1 MSELSAKMSKHL
13 HYNSVMPLSEANL
26 SKHTLQSP
34 PSREAKLK
42 HILIY
47 VDLQRELALEE
58 QADLEERNMSL
69 DRKTPSPSS
78 PNTGANTN
86 AFATRSSPLSPTL
99 SSITKDNE
107 KERKEEMASTL
118 HNNLHLLHSSKTP
131 ETTPHTAHD
140 SQHQYQLYEKQKHL
154 HNHEGQQ
161 QQQKKDEEE
170 AHLHEKQISKRPTS
184 PGLYTGRSLS
194 SSVMP
199 RQYADVDPFHPQQ
212 QTQPLNHNL
221 IQNNTAFHHFRHGPH
236 PNPLDPSL
244 ALPRA
249 LPRSMLHQERMF
261 LSDDG
266 TGQTLTPPSSPPP
279 HFRPRRSISP
289 SPINILFEPST
300 PFKHEKVPEH
310 RSESPVAQ
318 SPSPTTPSE
327 KKSRFSRFSF
337 LGRST
342 PRTQNH
348 KRHESVPAT
357 KADPWLNAKDR
368 ERSKF
373 HSLSYRSG
381 SRMAVS
387 GPGMEIAG
395 VFDDSRYDQHQQP
408 PQPSQPLS
416 PKSSKVKR
424 LFQDIFKSSSSS
436 STRNKKA
443 TMHTAREISL
453 PSTYLGQQ
461 PESAL
466 EGSPQAQSYYN
477 PRHSLIRN
485 SAAPIPLSYPVKTTS
500 PPPPPQ
506 KQQQQ
511 QEASQNNYT
520 HHRNSRPPTSLS
532 TYMRESLVDPVQ
544 QLSHYRPLSSSLEQP
559 QLQSSLY
566 YYPDH
571 QQQHYQNMELQ
582 LQQQQQQ
589 QQTKEE
595 RRGLL
600 HHYNDA
606 MDDED
611 DDYMRAYA
619 PYAQASLT
627 PPPASSVVRHSTSS
641 NRIFGLMS
649 EDFDQPSGSNNT
661 GTGGCRSRP
670 RTRPSSQLIAPVQR
684 ADLEGLLRQ
693 APIVVV

>member
-1 MSELSAKMSKHL
+1 MSELSAKMSKHF

-42 HILIY
+42 HILVY

-58 QADLEERNMSL
+58 QADFEEKNMSL
-69 DRKTPSPSS
+69 DRRTPSPSS
-78 PNTGANTN
+78 PNTDANTN
-86 AFATRSSPLSPTL
+86 TFTTSPSSV
-99 SSITKDNE
+99 TKDKENE
-107 KERKEEMASTL
+107 RNKEMASML
-118 HNNLHLLHSSKTP
+118 HNNFHLLHSPKTP
-131 ETTPHTAHD
+131 ETTPHTSHD
-140 SQHQYQLYEKQKHL
+140 SQQQQCQQYQQQKHL

-161 QQQKKDEEE
+161 QQKDEEE
-170 AHLHEKQISKRPTS
+170 SSRPQLTHLHEKQISKRPTS
-184 PGLYTGRSLS
+184 PDLLTARTLS
-194 SSVMP
+194 PPIMP
-199 RQYADVDPFHPQQ
+199 QQHTDVDPYHPQQ
-212 QTQPLNHNL
+212 QTQPQNHNL
-221 IQNNTAFHHFRHGPH
+221 IQNNTAFHHYRHGPH

-249 LPRSMLHQERMF
+249 LPRSMSHQERPLYRDMF

-266 TGQTLTPPSSPPP
+266 TGQTLSPPSSPPP
-279 HFRPRRSISP
+279 QFRPRHPLSP
-289 SPINILFEPST
+289 SPINITFEPST
-300 PFKHEKVPEH
+300 PFKHEIVPGIH
-310 RSESPVAQ
+310 RSESPVTH

-342 PRTQNH
+342 ARTQNH

-357 KADPWLNAKDR
+357 KADPWLSAKDR

-373 HSLSYRSG
+373 HSLTYRSG
-381 SRMAVS
+381 SRMAGTRS
-387 GPGMEIAG
+387 GMEITGA
-395 VFDDSRYDQHQQP
+395 FDDSCYDQPQQRQQP
-408 PQPSQPLS
+408 PQSSQPLS

-436 STRNKKA
+436 TRNKKA
-443 TMHTAREISL
+443 TAHTAREISL

-477 PRHSLIRN
+477 PRHSLVRC
-485 SAAPIPLSYPVKTTS
+485 STAAPLPSYPVKTT
-500 PPPPPQ
+500 PPPQ
-506 KQQQQ
+506 QQPAPQH
-511 QEASQNNYT
+511 NYT
-520 HHRNSRPPTSLS
+520 NHRNSRPPTSLS

-582 LQQQQQQ
+582 FQQQQK
-589 QQTKEE
+589 KEE

-600 HHYNDA
+600 HQCNDA
-606 MDDED
+606 MDYED
-611 DDYMRAYA
+611 DDYIRAYA

-649 EDFDQPSGSNNT
+649 EDFDQPSGNNNA

>member
-34 PSREAKLK
+34 PPREAKLK

-140 SQHQYQLYEKQKHL
+140 
-154 HNHEGQQ
+154 
-161 QQQKKDEEE
+161 
-170 AHLHEKQISKRPTS
+170 I
-184 PGLYTGRSLS
+184 
-194 SSVMP
+194 MP

-627 PPPASSVVRHSTSS
+627 PPPASSVILINHLGATTLGQADADRDPG
-641 NRIFGLMS
+641 RGRR
-649 EDFDQPSGSNNT
+649 
-661 GTGGCRSRP
+661 RS
-670 RTRPSSQLIAPVQR
+670 
-684 ADLEGLLRQ
+684 
-693 APIVVV
+693 